1 MSLIPMLVGAAIAL
15 PVLLYVIAPAT
26 LFRQVQQMIRRKSR
40 LSRKS
45 IIVDGIEWPYL
56 EGGPVNGETVV
67 LVHGFGA
74 DKDHWS
80 LYAKHLTDRYHV
92 IAPDLPGFGEND
104 LSPARDYSIKAQTDR
119 LIRFLDVLG
128 IQKAHLGGNSMGGYI
143 VLQAALDHPDRLK
156 SLTLLNNAGVV
167 GTGESE
173 LQQAAAR
180 GENPLVLRK
189 LEDVDQLMAFVMHKP
204 RAIPGQ
210 FKKVMFADSRRREAL
225 LDGIFTAIVEDSL
238 NNPATD
244 RLGSVKAPTLIVWG
258 RHDRL
263 IDVSCVEVLKNGIKG
278 SEAVIFEHI
287 GHLPMMEDPDALAKA
302 HLPFLARV

>member
-1 MSLIPMLVGAAIAL
+1 MSLILTLIAVAIAL
-15 PVLLYVIAPAT
+15 PILAYFLAPAA
-26 LFRQVQQMIRRKSR
+26 LFRQVQQAIRRKSG

-45 IIVDGIEWPYL
+45 IVVDGVTWPYL
-56 EGGPVNGETVV
+56 EGGPKGGETVV

-80 LYAKHLTDRYHV
+80 MYAKHLTDRYHV

-119 LIRFLDVLG
+119 LIRFLDALG
-128 IQKAHLGGNSMGGYI
+128 IREAHLGGNSMGGYI
-143 VLQAALDHPDRLK
+143 VLQAALDHPSRLK

-173 LQQAAAR
+173 LQQAAQR

-189 LEDVDQLMAFVMHKP
+189 FEDVDRLMAFVMHKP

-225 LDGIFTAIVEDSL
+225 LDGIFAAIVEDSL
-238 NNPATD
+238 NNPATE
-244 RLGSVKAPTLIVWG
+244 RLGSVNVPTLIIWG

-263 IDVSCVEVLKNGIKG
+263 IDVSCVEVLKSGIKG
-278 SEAVIFEHI
+278 SEAVIFEHV
-287 GHLPMMEDPDALAKA
+287 GHLPMMEDPAALAEA